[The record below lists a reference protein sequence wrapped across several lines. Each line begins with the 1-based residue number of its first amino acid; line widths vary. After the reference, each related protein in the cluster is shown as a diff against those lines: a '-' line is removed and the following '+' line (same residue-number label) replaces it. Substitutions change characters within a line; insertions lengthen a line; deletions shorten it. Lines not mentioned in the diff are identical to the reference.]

1 MNVPGLRFL
10 LEREVRN
17 NAIEARATRAAR
29 RRIRRRRRPRL
40 PLNTDGQILAGRK
53 RETVDLRIPKSQEK
67 RNRRAALWRTLL
79 MHTERDRAGETEQS
93 PSAKDRAGRARE
105 SPSAKDRAG
114 SAQGEPSANDRAA
127 KTPYNMFEGP
137 SAKDR
142 AGRAHGSTGR
152 PSVAPGGGIRSLVA
166 WCMRLPRTLRALPT
180 AFGRF
185 YMSSML
191 PNDGAREGSTD
202 LYPCPLPYLWTCGK
216 PPRGGHARARWAQ
229 SWALRFWVNSCVL
242 ALNYFALGMPS
253 WCPTGARFGS
263 RRSAAQATM
272 VRSVEARCRAMLRE
286 PLPWDSGKII
296 HAHEATQVV
305 ARLMRGADIDGAAYY
320 QQTDRSLGNFGRAD
334 GPARQVVA
342 SRVALPSSPPFFD
355 PGPHLERAGA
365 TRAAQVYANPAE
377 GELPCAAEPVRRG
390 ELRRCCLLNSSEE
403 RLLAG
408 RMDAAGMLGLV
419 PAADISRPGGL
430 FGVDKK
436 RDPNTGEMSLRLIF
450 DRRPR
455 NAVEV
460 PLRDLCR
467 TLAQGVVLCD
477 LLLEAREEVRIWL
490 SDLPNYYYTFRVS
503 SDRMKTNAWGNP
515 ITRSEAMAHPN
526 AWTSLEGREEANGD
540 WFYRAANTLP
550 MGDTN
555 AVEFGQGAHV
565 GMLLGAGGMQPGE
578 ALEAAKP
585 GPRGRVWQGVVV
597 DDHAIIARVC
607 PATGGAAVQRARELW
622 ASAQEA
628 YTAEGLTPVPE
639 KCIVEASAGR
649 VWGAWL
655 DGRLGTV
662 GVPRARRAELGMV
675 SLDVAAL
682 GWGSRG
688 MRRQLTGLW
697 VHPILYRRE
706 LLCTLD
712 RVFDGMGSSDSED
725 SSEGAVTQ
733 LSSAQRDELALL
745 SLLSPMMET
754 NLRAPVALQ
763 LCTSDAS
770 PDGAGGTVATVSQPV
785 ANEMWR
791 HRERRGF
798 SAALEQYWAL
808 YQKSTGREEA
818 PESDF
823 APNREWVS
831 ELIAGL
837 SHRTFQQFKF
847 TSRHHINVGEMRARR
862 ALLRR
867 LAVQRACA
875 GTRRLVAYDSRVT
888 IGVAA
893 KGRSPSRA
901 LNYEQRRTMPYL
913 VGPDIQ
919 EGPLW
924 VDSKRNPSDHPSR
937 GRPLPAGIAAVPW
950 VQRFLKGDLGALDAR
965 LKVV

>member
-1 MNVPGLRFL
+1 
-10 LEREVRN
+10 
-17 NAIEARATRAAR
+17 
-29 RRIRRRRRPRL
+29 
-40 PLNTDGQILAGRK
+40 
-53 RETVDLRIPKSQEK
+53 
-67 RNRRAALWRTLL
+67 
-79 MHTERDRAGETEQS
+79 
-93 PSAKDRAGRARE
+93 
-105 SPSAKDRAG
+105 
-114 SAQGEPSANDRAA
+114 
-127 KTPYNMFEGP
+127 
-137 SAKDR
+137 
-142 AGRAHGSTGR
+142 
-152 PSVAPGGGIRSLVA
+152 
-166 WCMRLPRTLRALPT
+166 
-180 AFGRF
+180 
-185 YMSSML
+185 MSSML
-191 PNDGAREGSTD
+191 PNDGAQEGSTD

-216 PPRGGHARARWAQ
+216 PPRGGHARARWARG
-229 SWALRFWVNSCVL
+229 WALRFWVNSCIL

-253 WCPTGARFGS
+253 WCPAGARFGG
-263 RRSAAQATM
+263 RRSAAQAAM
-272 VRSVEARCRAMLRE
+272 VRSVEARCKAMLRE
-286 PLPWDSGKII
+286 SLSWDSGKIL
-296 HAHEATQVV
+296 HAHQATQVV
-305 ARLMRGADIDGAAYY
+305 ARLMRGADLDGAVYY
-320 QQTDRSLGNFGRAD
+320 QQTDRSLGEFGRTD
-334 GPARQVVA
+334 GPARPVVA
-342 SRVALPSSPPFFD
+342 ERVALPSSPPFFD
-355 PGPHLERAGA
+355 PCPHLVRAGA
-365 TRAAQVYANPAE
+365 TLAAQVYADPVA
-377 GELPCAAEPVRRG
+377 GELPGAAEPLGRE

-403 RLLAG
+403 RLLAN
-408 RMDAAGMLGLV
+408 RMDAAGLLGLV
-419 PAADISRPGGL
+419 PASDVSRPGGL

-436 RDPNTGEMSLRLIF
+436 RDPKTGEMSLRLIF

-455 NAVEV
+455 NAIEM
-460 PLRDLCR
+460 PLRNLCS

-503 SDRMKTNAWGNP
+503 SDRMRTNAWGNP
-515 ITRSEAMAHPN
+515 IARSDAMAHPS
-526 AWTSLEGREEANGD
+526 AWAALERRGEAGGE

-578 ALEAAKP
+578 ALQAEKP
-585 GPRGRVWQGVVV
+585 GPRGPVWQGVVL

-607 PATGGAAVQRARELW
+607 PSSAGAALQRARELW
-622 ASAQEA
+622 ASSQEA

-639 KCIVEASAGR
+639 KCLVEAPAGR

-655 DGRLGTV
+655 DGRAGTV

-688 MRRQLTGLW
+688 LRRKLTGLW

-712 RVFDGMGSSDSED
+712 RLFEGLGSSDREEF
-725 SSEGAVTQ
+725 SEGAVTQ
-733 LSSAQRDELALL
+733 LSPAQRDEFALL
-745 SLLSPMMET
+745 SLLSPLMET

-763 LCTSDAS
+763 LYTSDAS
-770 PDGAGGTVATVSQPV
+770 PDGAGGTVATLPQQV

-791 HRERRGF
+791 YRERRGF

-808 YQKSTGREEA
+808 YQKWTGREEA
-818 PESDF
+818 PESDL
-823 APNREWVS
+823 APHREWVS

-837 SHRTFQQFKF
+837 PHSIFQQFKF

-867 LAVQRACA
+867 LARQRACA

-937 GRPLPAGIAAVPW
+937 GRPLPAGVEETQW
-950 VQRFLKGDLGALDAR
+950 VQRFLEGDLDALDER
-965 LKVV
+965 LQVS